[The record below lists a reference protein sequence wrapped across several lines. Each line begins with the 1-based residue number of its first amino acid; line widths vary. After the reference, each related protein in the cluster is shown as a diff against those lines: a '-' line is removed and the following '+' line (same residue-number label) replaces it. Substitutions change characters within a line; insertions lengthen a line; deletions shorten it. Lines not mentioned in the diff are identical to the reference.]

1 MDFTNEE
8 KDRINV
14 LYGTDFKGEINS
26 KDIDLIS
33 RWERYKVENGL
44 EYQAKRKEQDEI
56 LAKKIEIANEKA
68 ALTREILTAKRDAAK
83 AKLERVKNGQEK

>member
-1 MDFTNEE
+1 MNFTNEE

-14 LYGTDFKGEINS
+14 LYGTDFKGEITT

-33 RWERYKVENGL
+33 RWERYKVENDL

-56 LAKKIEIANEKA
+56 LAKKIELVEEKA
-68 ALTREILTAKRDAAK
+68 TLTREILVAKRDAAK
-83 AKLERVKNGQEK
+83 AKLERVKNG